1 MVNANPSPDERVIYL
16 ALKNVFKGQ
25 NAEVR
30 NPKPIRKLIQ
40 KHQNQLDVQPLIREH
55 NLDTLC
61 NLTQNLLAQGIFSS
75 ALKAKLRFPELF
87 NPSPTHSAEKE
98 ASEAEAAKI
107 EADAI
112 EQFVQSSSSVVEP
125 PAHGK
130 DEQIAQ
136 EPGSPMLSAS
146 RNNTLGQ
153 LDSTQS
159 LAIPPLFPVY
169 LPFKVQHQLLRH
181 LQSLLESA
189 CYDFGLRTMPEILHE
204 HKWDCAEAMELNR
217 WVGAVMKQ
225 ENIMAN
231 KRCATPAET
240 VLRAVANIRHTAVHR
255 LRVNAKAIQQF
266 LLDAE
271 TLAIFIEDVEL
282 QRRISRLRGDT
293 RAIVEELE
301 QNKHF
306 LRSKLDE
313 TLRKIADQ
321 RRELQ
326 ALEEDAIAEMA
337 KEDQEYG
344 ALAGQMLTQAIAPS
358 DDSSSTAMDTEKTV
372 IYSGGDG
379 SEGLTVSDD
388 NT

>member
-136 EPGSPMLSAS
+136 GM
-146 RNNTLGQ
+146 
-153 LDSTQS
+153 
-159 LAIPPLFPVY
+159 
-169 LPFKVQHQLLRH
+169 
-181 LQSLLESA
+181 
-189 CYDFGLRTMPEILHE
+189 
-204 HKWDCAEAMELNR
+204 
-217 WVGAVMKQ
+217 
-225 ENIMAN
+225 
-231 KRCATPAET
+231 
-240 VLRAVANIRHTAVHR
+240 
-255 LRVNAKAIQQF
+255 
-266 LLDAE
+266 
-271 TLAIFIEDVEL
+271 
-282 QRRISRLRGDT
+282 
-293 RAIVEELE
+293 
-301 QNKHF
+301 
-306 LRSKLDE
+306 
-313 TLRKIADQ
+313 
-321 RRELQ
+321 
-326 ALEEDAIAEMA
+326 
-337 KEDQEYG
+337 
-344 ALAGQMLTQAIAPS
+344 
-358 DDSSSTAMDTEKTV
+358 
-372 IYSGGDG
+372 
-379 SEGLTVSDD
+379 
-388 NT
+388 